1 MKPKKESS
9 ENQKEREPV
18 AAGETAETQ
27 SGNKESKAAG
37 SNGDNEAIDTAM
49 AVLGDLEAL
58 RTRAEERDQFLSLLQ
73 RTQADFENYQKR
85 NQRER
90 EQERR
95 YWNGA
100 LCLDLLP
107 VLDNLE
113 RALAAARQANET
125 GPLVQ
130 GVILVLNQF
139 LDLLKRHGVTPI
151 DPQGQPF
158 DPNLHEAVMQQP
170 SKEAPANT
178 VTQVFERGF
187 MIHDRVLR
195 PAKVAV
201 SGGVG

>member
-1 MKPKKESS
+1 MNSKKQSS
-9 ENQKEREPV
+9 ETKTGQEPGSPDR
-18 AAGETAETQ
+18 AP
-27 SGNKESKAAG
+27 GNPVENAPHS
-37 SNGDNEAIDTAM
+37 EAIDTGM
-49 AVLGDLEAL
+49 TVLDDLEAL
-58 RTRAEERDQFLSLLQ
+58 RTRSQERDQFLSLLQ

-95 YWNGA
+95 YWHGA
-100 LCLDLLP
+100 LFLELLP

-113 RALAAARQANET
+113 RTLAAARQANET

-130 GVILVLNQF
+130 GVGMVLNQL
-139 LDLLKRHGVTPI
+139 LDLLKRHGVTSI
-151 DPQGQPF
+151 DPLGQPF

-170 SKEAPANT
+170 TREAPPNT
-178 VTQVFERGF
+178 ITQVLERGF

-201 SGGVG
+201 SVGEK